1 MAINPKNKNKQ
12 RNPFLVFSGLA
23 FQIGATIYL
32 GNQFGIWLD
41 VKFEKTNEVF
51 MKTFTLLSVFAAI
64 YSVIVTVKKIS
75 S

>member
-1 MAINPKNKNKQ
+1 MATNPKNKNKQ
-12 RNPFLVFSGLA
+12 PNPFLIFTGLA

-41 VKFEKTNEVF
+41 MKFEKSNELF
-51 MKTFTLLSVFAAI
+51 MKAFTLLSVFASI
-64 YSVIVTVKKIS
+64 YSVIATVKKIS